1 MNEVERV
8 KEICKKRKIPISRL
22 EKSCGFSNGYIRGL
36 KEGKMPSDRLYSAAL
51 FLGVSM
57 EYLLTGSETSADP
70 LSDDEQEMLSLFRS
84 LSSDGRSELLSYARY
99 KASTQ
104 ESAEGKAG

>member
-1 MNEVERV
+1 
-8 KEICKKRKIPISRL
+8 
-22 EKSCGFSNGYIRGL
+22 
-36 KEGKMPSDRLYSAAL
+36 
-51 FLGVSM
+51 M

-104 ESAEGKAG
+104 EKRGREGWVIVK